1 MPNSPTPLQ
10 PPSMLRVSDLRCRG
24 WTDQLIRQFLGAPDA
39 KGFRT
44 GHSGGRP
51 AGLYSDRRVLNVEQ
65 SAAFQQARN
74 VSRSRGIAVKAALE
88 DKRDTLTRLADR
100 IVISVPN
107 VLIQDLMATAAR
119 ELISE
124 CSHQP
129 TTDALC
135 ARAVRIATR
144 LMHADDAVLD
154 VYHWH
159 AGVRAARANLARR
172 KLETVAQH
180 YPDLARA
187 CRVISRMEA
196 SENEKVAA

>member
-1 MPNSPTPLQ
+1 MLNSPTPLQ
-10 PPSMLRVSDLRCRG
+10 PPSMFRVSDLKSRG
-24 WTDQLIRQFLGAPDA
+24 WTDQLIKQFLGAPDA
-39 KGFRT
+39 KKFRA
-44 GHSGGRP
+44 GYSGGRP
-51 AGLYSDRRVLNVEQ
+51 AGLYSDRRVFCVEQ
-65 SAAFQQARN
+65 SAAFQQARS
-74 VSRSRGIAVKAALE
+74 VSRSRGNAVKATLG
-88 DKRDTLTRLADR
+88 DKRDTLTRLANR
-100 IVISVPN
+100 IDISVPT
-107 VLIQDLMATAAR
+107 VLIQEVMATAAR

-124 CSHQP
+124 GSHQP

-135 ARAVRIATR
+135 ARAVRVATR

-196 SENEKVAA
+196 SENEKMAA